1 MGGNFHFLF
10 KSYSNH
16 FGITLYLLI
25 YIMVEILIFRLKLTA
40 VISRAIKLTLFIQ
53 SKNYWKFPLI
63 RCNHV
68 CYVLTSTGQIEF
80 LYIYIYLCIYIF
92 IFSIL
97 FEFYSFNFLTVC
109 LIVSDVFSVSLLDH
123 NF

>member
-25 YIMVEILIFRLKLTA
+25 YIMVEILYFRLKLTA

-68 CYVLTSTGQIEF
+68 CYVLRSTGQIEF
-80 LYIYIYLCIYIF
+80 YIYIYGYTYIF
-92 IFSIL
+92 VFSIL
-97 FEFYSFNFLTVC
+97 FEFYGFNFLTVC
-109 LIVSDVFSVSLLDH
+109 LIVSDVFSVTLLDH
-123 NF
+123 NY